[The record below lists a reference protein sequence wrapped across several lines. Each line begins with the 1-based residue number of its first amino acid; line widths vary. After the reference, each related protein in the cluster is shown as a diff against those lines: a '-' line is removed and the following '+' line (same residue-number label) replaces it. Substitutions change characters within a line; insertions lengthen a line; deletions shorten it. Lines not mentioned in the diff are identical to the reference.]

1 MSLFTDTANTT
12 KMDRKKTNNKSKQKH
27 RKATKKKRTKNIKR
41 KSTKKKKTRKRNHRL
56 KKTHSKIQKGGS
68 GDVKLAILLI
78 TTHGNL
84 DNLEEPLTHNFN
96 INIRKVNAT
105 IPGVCNF
112 IENDELLEMGNKM
125 KRFIE
130 YIKGQWLKEDILQP
144 SSGIELKFKSPAIA
158 QQQMTYLSQSLRSFI
173 PRIDGVYKETVKNAS
188 SKRIQ
193 QDEDSMFIDPN
204 DPDPDVGRYT
214 TNINKAY
221 QLYNW
226 NRGDQYLDKTYS
238 IIHGERVD
246 TTSNPYNNTVLFLSE
261 IGIPEANVINIPH
274 NLRSN
279 KMIDDN
285 KEIKLSEILKDLTDN
300 GYTDTIIIDLSC
312 STGWDDIGARSL
324 TRNYNKGE
332 FPHYGGR

>member
-1 MSLFTDTANTT
+1 MSVFTDNVT
-12 KMDRKKTNNKSKQKH
+12 KMREKKENNKSKNIK
-27 RKATKKKRTKNIKR
+27 RKTTKKKRTKNIKR
-41 KSTKKKKTRKRNHRL
+41 KATKKKKTRKGNKKL
-56 KKTHSKIQKGGS
+56 KKTGSKIQRGGDG

-84 DNLEEPLTHNFN
+84 DNLEEPSTHDFN

-112 IENDELLEMGNKM
+112 IENDELLEMGNEM

-130 YIKGQWLKEDILQP
+130 YIKGQWLKDDILQP

-158 QQQMTYLSQSLRSFI
+158 QQHIDYLSQSLRSFI

-193 QDEDSMFIDPN
+193 QDPMFIDPN

-221 QLYNW
+221 QLYKW
-226 NRGDQYLDKTYS
+226 DKGDQYLDKTYT
-238 IIHGERVD
+238 IITDERVD
-246 TTSNPYNNTVLFLSE
+246 TTSNQYNNTVLFLSE
-261 IGIPEANVINIPH
+261 AGIPESNVINIPH

-279 KMIDDN
+279 KMIDEN

-312 STGWDDIGARSL
+312 STGWDDIGARAL
-324 TRNYNKGE
+324 TRSYKKGD
-332 FPHYGGR
+332 FPHYGGK

>member
-1 MSLFTDTANTT
+1 MSNFIDNIT
-12 KMDRKKTNNKSKQKH
+12 KMRGKKTNIKSKNIK
-27 RKATKKKRTKNIKR
+27 RKTTKKKRTKIVKR
-41 KSTKKKKTRKRNHRL
+41 KINKKKKTRKGYKKL
-56 KKTHSKIQKGGS
+56 KKAGSKIQRGGDG

-125 KRFIE
+125 TRFIAL
-130 YIKGQWLKEDILQP
+130 IKEQWYNDNILKP
-144 SSGIELKFKSPAIA
+144 SAGIELEFKSPAVA
-158 QQQMTYLSQSLRSFI
+158 QQHIDYLSQSLRSFI
-173 PRIDGVYKETVKNAS
+173 PRIDEVYKETVKATS

-193 QDEDSMFIDPN
+193 QDPMFIDPN
-204 DPDPDVGRYT
+204 DPDPDVGRYSE
-214 TNINKAY
+214 NIGRAY
-221 QLYNW
+221 QLYKW
-226 NRGDQYLDKTYS
+226 DKGDQYLDKTYT
-238 IIHGERVD
+238 IIPDERVD

-261 IGIPEANVINIPH
+261 AGIPESNVINIPH

-279 KMIDDN
+279 KMIDEN
-285 KEIKLSEILKDLTDN
+285 KEIKLSEILKDLTDH

-312 STGWDDIGARSL
+312 STGWDDIGARAL
-324 TRNYNKGE
+324 TRSYKKRD
-332 FPHYGGR
+332 FPHYGGK

>member
-12 KMDRKKTNNKSKQKH
+12 KMGRKKTNNKSKQKH

-112 IENDELLEMGNKM
+112 IENDELLEMGNEM
-125 KRFIE
+125 KRFID
-130 YIKGQWLKEDILQP
+130 YIKDQWFKEDILQS
-144 SSGIELKFKSPAIA
+144 SSGIELKFKFLSIA

-173 PRIDGVYKETVKNAS
+173 PQIDGVYKETVKTAS

-204 DPDPDVGRYT
+204 DPDPDVGKYT

-226 NRGDQYLDKTYS
+226 NRGDKYLDKTYS
-238 IIHGERVD
+238 IIPDERSD

-261 IGIPEANVINIPH
+261 AGIPESNVINIPH

-279 KMIDDN
+279 KMIDEN
-285 KEIKLSEILKDLTDN
+285 KEIKLSEILKDLTDH

-312 STGWDDIGARSL
+312 STGWDDVGARAL
-324 TRNYNKGE
+324 TRSYKKGD
-332 FPHYGGR
+332 FPHYGGK

>member
-1 MSLFTDTANTT
+1 MSNFTDNTT
-12 KMDRKKTNNKSKQKH
+12 KIGGKKTNIKSKNIK
-27 RKATKKKRTKNIKR
+27 RKITKKKRTKIVKR
-41 KSTKKKKTRKRNHRL
+41 KATKKKKTRKGNKKL
-56 KKTHSKIQKGGS
+56 KKTGSKIQRGGDG

-112 IENDELLEMGNKM
+112 IEDDELLEMGNKM
-125 KRFIE
+125 KRFID
-130 YIKGQWLKEDILQP
+130 YIKEQWFNDDILKP

-173 PRIDGVYKETVKNAS
+173 PRIDGVYKETVKTAS
-188 SKRIQ
+188 SKKIQ
-193 QDEDSMFIDPN
+193 QDVDSMFIDPN
-204 DPDPDVGRYT
+204 DPDPDVGKYT

-221 QLYNW
+221 QLHKW
-226 NRGDQYLDKTYS
+226 NRNDKYLDKTYS
-238 IIHGERVD
+238 IIHGERSD

-312 STGWDDIGARSL
+312 STGYDDVGARAL
-324 TRNYNKGE
+324 MRNYKKGD
-332 FPHYGGR
+332 FPHCGGK

>member
-1 MSLFTDTANTT
+1 MSNFTDNTT
-12 KMDRKKTNNKSKQKH
+12 KNGGKKTNIKSKNIK
-27 RKATKKKRTKNIKR
+27 RKITKKKRTKIVKR
-41 KSTKKKKTRKRNHRL
+41 KATKKKKTRKGNKKL
-56 KKTHSKIQKGGS
+56 KKTGSKIQRGGDG

-112 IENDELLEMGNKM
+112 IEDDELLEMGNEM

-130 YIKGQWLKEDILQP
+130 YIKEQWFKDNILQP

-238 IIHGERVD
+238 IIPDERVD

-261 IGIPEANVINIPH
+261 AGIPESNVINIPH

-279 KMIDDN
+279 KMVDDN
-285 KEIKLSEILKDLTDN
+285 KEIKLSEILKDLTDH

-312 STGWDDIGARSL
+312 STGWDDVGARAL
-324 TRNYNKGE
+324 TRSYKKGD
-332 FPHYGGR
+332 FPHYGGK